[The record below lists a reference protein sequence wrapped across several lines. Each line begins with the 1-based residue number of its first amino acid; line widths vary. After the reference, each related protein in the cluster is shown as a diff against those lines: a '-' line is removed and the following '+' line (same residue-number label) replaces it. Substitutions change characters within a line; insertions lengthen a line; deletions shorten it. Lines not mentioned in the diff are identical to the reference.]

1 MEMRLIMSRLLWN
14 FDIFS
19 VDGAPHW
26 DLASQTKHVKVFI
39 TWEKKAITVKVVDL
53 RK

>member
-1 MEMRLIMSRLLWN
+1 MEMRLIISRLLWN

-19 VDGAPHW
+19 VDGAPDW
-26 DLASQTKHVKVFI
+26 DPTSQTKHMKVFK
-39 TWEKKAITVKVVDL
+39 TWEKKAIMVKVVDL